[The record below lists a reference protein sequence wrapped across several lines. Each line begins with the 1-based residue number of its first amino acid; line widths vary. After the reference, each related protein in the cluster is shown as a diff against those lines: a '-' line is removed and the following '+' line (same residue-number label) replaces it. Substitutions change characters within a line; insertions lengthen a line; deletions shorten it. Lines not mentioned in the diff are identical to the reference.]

1 MTRLSRL
8 GTVCAL
14 LFGVASACG
23 ARTGLP
29 IPTCIGA
36 PLKRVSSPNIYFI
49 LDRSRS
55 MNQQAAPKDPAAGS
69 KWQVVRS
76 DIAGLMTAVG
86 SEAQFGAAEF
96 PTGSDIDNQCA
107 TGSEV
112 MALQQG
118 DGLPSST
125 SGSAANVF
133 VNATS
138 ALPTGGTPTAATFLA
153 LAPELTGFKGHTFA
167 ILATDGGPDCN
178 MSPTEAC
185 SLATCTVNIDQ
196 LDGCQPDGPS
206 CCAVGTGNPRNCLD
220 DTRTVAAIA
229 ALAHPAQG
237 EGVPTFVIG
246 VPGSD
251 VEPYP
256 EVLDRMAIAGG
267 TARTNGIGDH
277 LYYAVDTADSSSL
290 VGALAEIAAQI
301 AVTCNIELEEPP
313 ADPSQVNLVL
323 DGKVIPQSGT
333 SGWTISGNLV
343 TVLGAA
349 CDAVHTVGKTPI
361 VTSGCQTVKSAPDA
375 STP

>member
-49 LDRSRS
+49 LDRSTS
-55 MNQQAAPKDPAAGS
+55 MNQQAVSADPAAGS

-76 DIAGLMTAVG
+76 DIANLMTAVG

-96 PTGSDIDNQCA
+96 PTGGDDNLCT

-125 SGSAANVF
+125 SGSTANAF
-133 VNATS
+133 ENATS
-138 ALPTGGTPTAATFLA
+138 ALPAGGTPTAATFLA
-153 LAPELTGFKGHTFA
+153 LTPELTGFKGHTFA
-167 ILATDGGPDCN
+167 ILATDGGPN
-178 MSPTEAC
+178 C
-185 SLATCTVNIDQ
+185 SLAPNEACGPDTCTANIDG
-196 LDGCQPDGPS
+196 LGCCTPGTN
-206 CCAVGTGNPRNCLD
+206 CCAPQTCAGPINCLD

-323 DGKVIPQSGT
+323 DGKVIPQSGA